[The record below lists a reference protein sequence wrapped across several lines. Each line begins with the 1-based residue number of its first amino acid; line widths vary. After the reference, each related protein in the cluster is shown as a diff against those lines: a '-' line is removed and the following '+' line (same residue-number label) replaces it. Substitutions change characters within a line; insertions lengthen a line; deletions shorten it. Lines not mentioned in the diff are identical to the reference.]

1 MPTKFATVDEYIA
14 TFPPA
19 TKKALNEI
27 RSTIRKAAPK
37 AEEVISYNIPAFRL
51 DGMLVWYA
59 GYKEHIGLY
68 PRPDVI
74 QVFKKEL
81 TSYKLSKGT
90 IQFPLD
96 HPLPIDLITR
106 IVKYRVT
113 ENQAAA
119 KTKPAAAK
127 SKSSGAKSKPA
138 PAKTKPAS
146 KTSPEKKIKNKIGN

>member
-1 MPTKFATVDEYIA
+1 MPTKFQTVDDYIS

-19 TKKALNEI
+19 TKKALKDI
-27 RSTIRKAAPK
+27 RSTIKKSAPG
-37 AEEVISYNIPAFRL
+37 AEESISYNIPAFRL

-68 PRPDVI
+68 PRPNAI

-81 TSYKLSKGT
+81 TNYKLSKGT

-96 HPLPIDLITR
+96 QPLPVRLITR
-106 IVKYRVT
+106 IVKYRVA

-119 KTKPAAAK
+119 AAK
-127 SKSSGAKSKPA
+127 V
-138 PAKTKPAS
+138 KPAS
-146 KTSPEKKIKNKIGN
+146 ANKSRSASKKSKIK

>member
-1 MPTKFATVDEYIA
+1 MPTKFQTVDDYIS
-14 TFPPA
+14 TFPPK
-19 TKKALNEI
+19 TRKALNQI
-27 RSTIRKAAPK
+27 RSVIRKAAPT
-37 AEEVISYNIPAFRL
+37 AEEAISYNMPAFKL
-51 DGMLVWYA
+51 DGMLVWCA

-96 HPLPIDLITR
+96 QPLPVDLISR
-106 IVKYRVT
+106 IVKFRIA

-119 KTKPAAAK
+119 VKTRAAAAKSKPAAAK
-127 SKSSGAKSKPA
+127 PKKSK
-138 PAKTKPAS
+138 
-146 KTSPEKKIKNKIGN
+146 IK